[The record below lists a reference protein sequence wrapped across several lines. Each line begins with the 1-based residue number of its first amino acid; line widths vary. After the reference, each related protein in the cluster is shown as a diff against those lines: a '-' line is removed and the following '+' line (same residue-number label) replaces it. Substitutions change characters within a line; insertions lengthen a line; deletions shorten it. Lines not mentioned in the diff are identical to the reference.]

1 MTTVKREALYDLT
14 QSALQI
20 SKTKV
25 LSNQPRMHE
34 PNIYCICMGQK
45 NNPVRMACLQYG
57 FSEAVAGFRFRFY
70 INFEMIHIANIGTNM
85 EQKIK

>member
-1 MTTVKREALYDLT
+1 
-14 QSALQI
+14 
-20 SKTKV
+20 
-25 LSNQPRMHE
+25 
-34 PNIYCICMGQK
+34 MGQK

-57 FSEAVAGFRFRFY
+57 SSEAVAGFRFRFY